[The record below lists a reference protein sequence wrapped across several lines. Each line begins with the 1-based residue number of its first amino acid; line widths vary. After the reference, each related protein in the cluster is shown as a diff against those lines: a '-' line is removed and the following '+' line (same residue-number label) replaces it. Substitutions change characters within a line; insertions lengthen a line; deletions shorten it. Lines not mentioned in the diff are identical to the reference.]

1 MTGNLIIITSPSG
14 GGKGTIIKEVLRSV
28 PDLEYSVSLTTRTPR
43 PGEMDGREYSFVT
56 VEEFNAF
63 REKGGFLEYAEV
75 HGNYYGTS
83 RERIAEKTAAGKDVI
98 LEIDVQGAAAVLSK
112 APEAVSIFIL
122 PPSYEALAERL
133 RSRNTENPDQ
143 LALRLRNSV
152 KEVGRYSEF
161 GYVVINDNLPDAV
174 DRVRSVIL
182 GERQRR
188 ARQTEAIHAILD
200 SFDGSK
206 ISSS

>member
-1 MTGNLIIITSPSG
+1 MNGNLVIITSPSG
-14 GGKGTIIKEVLRSV
+14 GGKGTIIREILKSV
-28 PDLEYSVSLTTRTPR
+28 PALEYSVSLTTRAPR
-43 PGEMDGREYSFVT
+43 LGEVDGRDYRFVT
-56 VEEFNAF
+56 VEKFNSF
-63 REKGGFLEYAEV
+63 RDKGGFLEYAEV

-83 RERIAEKTAAGKDVI
+83 REQISEQTAAGNDVI
-98 LEIDVQGAAAVLSK
+98 LEIDVQGAAEVLAK
-112 APEAVSIFIL
+112 APHAVSIFIL

-133 RSRNTENPDQ
+133 RSRNTESPDQ

-152 KEVGRYSEF
+152 MEVSRYSEF
-161 GYVVINDNLPDAV
+161 EYLVINDNLTDAV
-174 DRVRSVIL
+174 DRVRSIIL

-188 ARQTEAIHAILD
+188 TRQAEAIHAILD